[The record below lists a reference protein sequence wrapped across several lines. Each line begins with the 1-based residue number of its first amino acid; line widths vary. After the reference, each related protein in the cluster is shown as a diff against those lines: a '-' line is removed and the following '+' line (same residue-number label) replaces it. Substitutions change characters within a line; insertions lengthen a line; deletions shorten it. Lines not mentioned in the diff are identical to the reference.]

1 MSINKK
7 SITLTLGYLRHLLS
21 AGNEHS
27 VHSPFVFKLLTEGIY
42 KKEHSPDFDR
52 IEAIR
57 RDLLSDKRELH
68 VIDLGAGST
77 FDGNAKK
84 RSVKEI
90 ANNFAKSSHYCKLL
104 YHLTEYLKPSVM
116 IELGTS
122 LGISAMY
129 QSAGNPNGT
138 LYTLEGCPATA
149 MVAVEN
155 FKKNN
160 FSNIKCVTGNFNQTL
175 PILLSEIKKTDY
187 AFIDGNHTY
196 EATMSYFQLFKN
208 HCHENSVLVFDD
220 INWSPG
226 MKKAWKEIKA
236 DKDVTITL
244 DFFLVGIVFFNKDF
258 TKEDFLLKL

>member
-104 YHLTEYLKPSVM
+104 T
-116 IELGTS
+116 IS
-122 LGISAMY
+122 L
-129 QSAGNPNGT
+129 
-138 LYTLEGCPATA
+138 
-149 MVAVEN
+149 
-155 FKKNN
+155 
-160 FSNIKCVTGNFNQTL
+160 NI
-175 PILLSEIKKTDY
+175 
-187 AFIDGNHTY
+187 
-196 EATMSYFQLFKN
+196 
-208 HCHENSVLVFDD
+208 
-220 INWSPG
+220 
-226 MKKAWKEIKA
+226 
-236 DKDVTITL
+236 
-244 DFFLVGIVFFNKDF
+244 
-258 TKEDFLLKL
+258 